1 LISQNLFLKNLAE
14 TGKLIAF
21 AEDLFIIAGNKVEAE
36 DALNACHLLK
46 NYGLNINLKKTQIM
60 TDREDMDGVEEISGV
75 KIVEKSDT
83 RNLPLLRQTET
94 PGICESTSQE
104 VHGIPKTENQIKRSW
119 PRKAYFFFAFYRS
132 MLIYCLTPVY
142 AAAAI
147 NEEEINKLETQIIR
161 E

>member
-1 LISQNLFLKNLAE
+1 MKSDLQFLRIRVWVYDAVLLCKSLHPSKLSSTNCALNSIGQDSAADLKINACLLCSQVSQNPVLKNLAE

-94 PGICESTSQE
+94 PGIC
-104 VHGIPKTENQIKRSW
+104 
-119 PRKAYFFFAFYRS
+119 
-132 MLIYCLTPVY
+132 
-142 AAAAI
+142 
-147 NEEEINKLETQIIR
+147 
-161 E
+161 